1 MKPLELKYLKSLSK
15 QYPNIAQAS
24 TEIINLSSIL
34 NLPKGTEHFL
44 SDIHG
49 NDQQFNHII
58 RNGSG
63 SIRAKIDEVYGKTLT
78 LKDKK
83 RLSTLIYYPEQKLE
97 QIIQE
102 EEYLDDWYRVTL
114 NRLIR
119 VCSAT
124 SSKYTRSKVR
134 KALPKDFAYIIEELI
149 YEKGDILNKE
159 GYYSEIIDTM
169 IRIDRAKQFIIAICN
184 LIQHLS
190 TDHLHII
197 GDIYDRG
204 AGSHLIMEQL
214 MHYHSVD
221 IQWGNH
227 DILWMGAA
235 SGHLACIANVIRVS
249 ARYGNLNT
257 LEEGYGINLIPLAT
271 FALKYY
277 KDDDCDIFN
286 IQSDDDSYIDRDA
299 GLDRKMHKA
308 ITMIQFKLEAQLMLR
323 RPGFEMQDRILL
335 DKIDY
340 SKGTITMNGKTYPLK
355 DLNFPTIDPNHP
367 LELTADEQNVM
378 ERLKQA
384 FLTCDKL
391 QRHIKFL
398 FDYGSLYLVYNSNL
412 LYHGCVPLDQ
422 DGSLKEVNINGKWLK
437 GRALYDELEKYIRN
451 GYYHR
456 KNIEEKLYG
465 QDMMWYI
472 WSNENSPVYGKEK
485 MATFERYFVADKK
498 IQEERKGYYYQ
509 LIDDDQAIDGIFR
522 DFGLDPAR
530 SHIINGHMPVE
541 LLKGDT
547 PIKCNGKLLIIDG
560 GFSKAYHKKTGIA
573 GYTLVYNSY
582 GLRLVS
588 HEPFTSTSEAI
599 INETDIHSDTFVIER
614 AKKRT
619 IVADTDVGTHIKEQ
633 IEDLEK
639 LLRAYR
645 EGLIR
650 EKV

>member
-1 MKPLELKYLKSLSK
+1 MKYLKSLSK
-15 QYPNIAQAS
+15 QYPSIAEAS

-34 NLPKGTEHFL
+34 NLPKGTEHFI

-49 NDQQFNHII
+49 NDQHFNHII

-63 SIRAKIDEVYGKTLT
+63 SIRSKIDEVYGKTLT

-97 QIIQE
+97 QIIKE
-102 EEYLDDWYRVTL
+102 EEYLDDWYRVAL

-119 VCSAT
+119 VCAAT

-149 YEKGDILNKE
+149 YEKGDIHNKE

-190 TDHLHII
+190 TDHLHIV

-204 AGSHLIMEQL
+204 SGAHIIMEQL
-214 MHYHSVD
+214 MNYHSVD

-271 FALKYY
+271 FALKEY
-277 KDDDCDIFN
+277 KDDDCDIFK
-286 IQSDDDSYIDRDA
+286 IHTDDEGYLERDSQ
-299 GLDRKMHKA
+299 LDQKMHKA

-323 RPGFEMQDRILL
+323 RPGFGMKDRILL

-340 SKGTITMNGKTYPLK
+340 SKGTIAMNGQTYPLK
-355 DLNFPTIDPNHP
+355 DLNFPTIDPNDP
-367 LELTADEQNVM
+367 LALTPDEQTVM
-378 ERLKQA
+378 DRLQQA

-412 LYHGCVPLDQ
+412 LYHGCVPLNQ
-422 DGSLKEVNINGKWLK
+422 DGTLKEVNVNDKWLK
-437 GRALYDELEKYIRN
+437 GKALYDELEKYIRN
-451 GYYHR
+451 GFYYR
-456 KNIEEKLYG
+456 KNIEEKRYG

-485 MATFERYFVADKK
+485 MATFERYFVDDKEV
-498 IQEERKGYYYQ
+498 QEERKGYYYQ
-509 LIDDDQAIDGIFR
+509 LIDDDQAIDGIFA
-522 DFGLDPAR
+522 DFDLDPAH

-547 PIKCNGKLLIIDG
+547 PIKCGGKLLIIDG
-560 GFSKAYHKKTGIA
+560 GFSKAYHKKTGTA

-588 HEPFTSTSEAI
+588 HEPFTSTKEAI
-599 INETDIHSDTFVIER
+599 INETDIHSNTFIVER
-614 AKKRT
+614 TDRRT
-619 IVADTDVGTHIKEQ
+619 IVADTDVGTQIKEQ